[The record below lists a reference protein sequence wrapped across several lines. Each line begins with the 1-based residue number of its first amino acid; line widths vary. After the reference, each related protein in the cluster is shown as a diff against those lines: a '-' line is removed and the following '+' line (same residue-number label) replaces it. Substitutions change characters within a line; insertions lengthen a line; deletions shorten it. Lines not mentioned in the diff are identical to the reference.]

1 MIDFKVD
8 ESLCVSCGACVKD
21 CLHQALRMDTYPVMV
36 DEGHCIRCQHCLAVC
51 PTGAVSIMGAA
62 ASDCTPLA
70 GNIPEPR
77 QLDTLFKGR
86 RSVRHYKRENVSPG
100 LLQELL
106 DSAAYAPTGSNA
118 QNLLVS
124 VVDDIAAM
132 DALREAVYLWTSW
145 RKRVP
150 CRTASAARFSF
161 PPESSG
167 RPGDGTAFSAPLRI
181 A

>member
-77 QLDTLFKGR
+77 QLDTLFKGC
-86 RSVRHYKRENVSPG
+86 
-100 LLQELL
+100 
-106 DSAAYAPTGSNA
+106 
-118 QNLLVS
+118 LV
-124 VVDDIAAM
+124 
-132 DALREAVYLWTSW
+132 YTS
-145 RKRVP
+145 RCV
-150 CRTASAARFSF
+150 
-161 PPESSG
+161 
-167 RPGDGTAFSAPLRI
+167 
-181 A
+181 